1 MNHDIL
7 MRDLAR
13 LKLSARLMITM
24 REEYRAGIADLTRRK
39 DVFLAL
45 SQPGKAGLAEDTI
58 AKIKV
63 EIVNVE
69 FAIIEYGQNL
79 ATLCVAIDEAGV
91 PRERI
96 LNVLGAN
103 TSEWNTPEIAKYG
116 DKAIHLVAVL
126 DLENSATKDEGIEIK
141 PLKWC
146 HTMAFMNALTT
157 NPKLDRAVHEGANE
171 FFGGAFGEYRERPV
185 MERLVGVRV

>member
-1 MNHDIL
+1 MNHDTL
-7 MRDLAR
+7 LRDLAR
-13 LKLSARLMITM
+13 LKLSARLMITV
-24 REEYRAGIADLTRRK
+24 REQYRADIVDLTRRK

-45 SQPGKAGLAEDTI
+45 GQPGKAGLAEDTI

-69 FAIIEYGQNL
+69 FAIIEHGQNL
-79 ATLCVAIDEAGV
+79 HILCAAIDEAGV
-91 PRERI
+91 PREQI

-103 TSEWNTPEIAKYG
+103 TSEWNTLAIAKYG
-116 DKAIHLVAVL
+116 NKAIHLVAVL
-126 DLENSATKDEGIEIK
+126 DLENSATKDDGIEIK

-146 HTMAFMNALTT
+146 HTMAFMNALKT

-185 MERLVGVRV
+185 MERLAGVRV